1 MCTPNASIRLVTGY
15 YGATV
20 IFIILDY
27 LLNFNI
33 RLSFLDAW
41 PGWRALYYGICLC
54 LFGIMLWRPLW
65 SRHIAAAESLLT
77 LSLLIIS
84 TAARV
89 MIVTDEMIEEGR
101 GFVSVNELLNF
112 VIAGTITYFSLM
124 QGVLGEKRKFRY

>member
-1 MCTPNASIRLVTGY
+1 MSTPIAPARLVTGY

-27 LLNFNI
+27 LLDFNI

-41 PGWRALYYGICLC
+41 PGWRALYYFVCLC
-54 LFGIMLWRPLW
+54 LFGIMLWRPSW
-65 SRHIAAAESLLT
+65 TRYIAAAESLLT

-124 QGVLGEKRKFRY
+124 QGFVIRRKPTS

>member
-1 MCTPNASIRLVTGY
+1 MRTPNASTRLVTGY

-27 LLNFNI
+27 LLDFNI

-41 PGWRALYYGICLC
+41 PGWRALYYFVCLC

-65 SRHIAAAESLLT
+65 SRYIGAAESLLT

-89 MIVTDEMIEEGR
+89 MIVTDEMIEA
-101 GFVSVNELLNF
+101 VNFFGVDNQLN
-112 VIAGTITYFSLM
+112 THKSLM
-124 QGVLGEKRKFRY
+124 QLLEKKNRLIAQEKKKLELN